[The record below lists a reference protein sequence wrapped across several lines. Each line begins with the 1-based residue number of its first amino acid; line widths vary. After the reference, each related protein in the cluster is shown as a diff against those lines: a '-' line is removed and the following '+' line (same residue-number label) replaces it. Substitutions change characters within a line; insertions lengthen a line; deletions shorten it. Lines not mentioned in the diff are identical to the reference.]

1 VWQIEATIA
10 NAKAV
15 QALEKEGQSLADLLW
30 SFQPKGSPTKPPASM
45 SDIPTKTPEV
55 ACHFFFLG
63 LLEIYSLAFAP
74 VRTLS
79 LSLFAYRHLARILFC
94 FRFWRLFT
102 VRMI

>member
-55 ACHFFFLG
+55 ACHFFFFLG

-79 LSLFAYRHLARILFC
+79 LSLSLLTGTWLVFSSASAFGASSR
-94 FRFWRLFT
+94 
-102 VRMI
+102 